1 MGSIDVKDLHA
12 PCPPQLESPTQELGE
27 SGRITRQEAEAAR
40 LVVVSNR
47 VADLSAGCQSGGL
60 AVAMTEALRA
70 TGGLWFGW
78 SGKTHKNAAR
88 SAPRLHRFDSILT
101 ATVDLTPA
109 EHEHYYLGFANR
121 CLWPLLHYRLGLTEI
136 DAKSRRV
143 YLAVNRRFAAEL
155 APLLQP
161 GDRIWVH
168 DYHLIPLAEA
178 LRRHGVTNE
187 IGFFLHTPF
196 PPPEVFAAAPH
207 YRRLARALFAYD
219 LVGFQTKRDRENF
232 ARLVVEAL
240 KGQRLDQGRLSA
252 FGQTVVA
259 SAFPIGIDPGWI
271 AEAAA
276 RRANGST
283 LRRLRHALGQQSLI
297 VGVDRLDYTKGL
309 VEKFA
314 AVEALLEAHAEH
326 SGRVTM
332 LQIAPPTRE
341 GVEAYDAVRG
351 QLEAMAGRI
360 NGRFGDF
367 TWVPVRYIH
376 RSLSRDDLAGLFRHA
391 RVGLVTSLR
400 DGMNL
405 VAKEFVAAQ
414 DPADP
419 GVLVLSCFA
428 GAAEQLTEAVLVN
441 PHDIHDVAAA
451 LHRALTMPLEERRA
465 RHDALWHKI
474 ASHNVERWRELFL
487 ERLGASAAARLDGG
501 LRPDSAASKFRLT
514 KHHPRPRPQAVPRSL
529 PAPTQSPPEQARR
542 DAVAAVLPPARPN
555 GRGAPF
561 RVSR

>member
-12 PCPPQLESPTQELGE
+12 PCPPRLESPTQELAE
-27 SGRITRQEAEAAR
+27 LRRTTPHDEEAAR

-47 VADLSAGCQSGGL
+47 VADLSAACQSGGL

-109 EHEHYYLGFANR
+109 EHKHYYLGFANR

-143 YLAVNRRFAAEL
+143 YLAVNRRFAVEL

-178 LRRHGVTNE
+178 LRRQGVTNE

-196 PPPEVFAAAPH
+196 PSPEVFAAAPQH
-207 YRRLARALFAYD
+207 RRLARALFAYD

-232 ARLVVEAL
+232 ARLVVDTL
-240 KGQRLDQGRLSA
+240 RGQRLENGRLAA

-259 SAFPIGIDPGWI
+259 GAFPIGIDPAWI

-276 RRANGST
+276 RRANGRA
-283 LRRLRHALGQQSLI
+283 LRRLKHSLGKQALI

-314 AVEALLEAHAEH
+314 AYEALLGAHEEH

-376 RSLSRDDLAGLFRHA
+376 RSLSRDDLAGLFRQA

-428 GAAEQLTEAVLVN
+428 GAAEQLAEALLVN
-441 PHDIHDVAAA
+441 PHDIQDVAAA
-451 LHRALTMPLEERRA
+451 LHRALTMSLEERRA
-465 RHDALWHKI
+465 RHDALWRKI
-474 ASHNVERWRELFL
+474 AFHNVERWRELFL
-487 ERLGASAAARLDGG
+487 KRLGSAAVERLNGE
-501 LRPDSAASKFRLT
+501 LRPDGATAGKFRLT
-514 KHHPRPRPQAVPRSL
+514 KPHARPWL
-529 PAPTQSPPEQARR
+529 PAPRGAPPAQARR
-542 DAVAAVLPPARPN
+542 EPARVAVAPVLGPARPN
-555 GRGAPF
+555 GRGSPL
-561 RVSR
+561 RLSR